1 MLHAEQISY
10 AVTKNRAWGTAA
22 PTIIGLT
29 PCPNN
34 SVPLAIHVHVGT
46 LYQPLINGLTPCPN
60 NSMTMAIQVGTL
72 YQPLINGLSPCPYKW
87 VHFSKHTPCP
97 TIKWHTRPYNVGTT
111 NPTIIELTPCR
122 KQLIG
127 TWPYL
132 WVRNIKYI
140 HIIVIHVEYLY
151 NEYNHR

>member
-1 MLHAEQISY
+1 MQNKFSY
-10 AVTKNRAWGTAA
+10 PVTKKRAWGTAT

-34 SVPLAIHVHVGT
+34 SMALAIHVGT
-46 LYQPLINGLTPCPN
+46 LYQPLINGLTPCP
-60 NSMTMAIQVGTL
+60 TIQWHTRAIHVGTL
-72 YQPLINGLSPCPYKW
+72 YQPYTLPNNSMA
-87 VHFSKHTPCP
+87 HT
-97 TIKWHTRPYNVGTT
+97 TIHVGTPY
-111 NPTIIELTPCR
+111 PTIIGLTPCR

-127 TWPYL
+127 TWPYM